1 MSTISRRDLF
11 KFGGVAAAG
20 AMGVSMLGGCARR
33 RSSNRGGRSSS
44 RDGTPAFFVK
54 PEPITDIA
62 DTRDYDVVVIGAGA
76 AGVPAAISA
85 HEAGAKVALLQKEA
99 TAVSQGNTCDS
110 IIVDQTAP
118 GGVEAVGFVLINADR
133 RSPPYLPVPGRTD
146 DGGRPVRLGPVP

>member
-20 AMGVSMLGGCARR
+20 AMGVSMLGGCAPQQPVVAT
-33 RSSNRGGRSSS
+33 GEAAAAAG
-44 RDGTPAFFVK
+44 DGTPAFFVK

-85 HEAGAKVALLQKEA
+85 HEAGAKEALRQKEA

-118 GGVEAVGFVLINADR
+118 GGVEAVVSLIHADCCHLSDR
-133 RSPPYLPVPGRTD
+133 EQ
-146 DGGRPVRLGPVP
+146 VRLWASNSGEAL